1 MSAVKIEETLK
12 KIFPTLKEHESGVI
26 EILIS
31 SYSVRLLQEEYGSCT
46 ILLKDDID
54 MRLPNEFDSSNR
66 EEAIEYFISVANAVI
81 QKVEYDN
88 EPKDFEVESE
98 SEQRLKLKY
107 SIYKELKETYI
118 SNDKVIINW
127 NNE

>member
-31 SYSVRLLQEEYGSCT
+31 SYSVRLLQEENGSCT

-98 SEQRLKLKY
+98 SEQRLKLKC

>member
-1 MSAVKIEETLK
+1 MSAVRNEEKIK
-12 KIFPTLKEHESGVI
+12 KIFPTLKEHDSGVI

-54 MRLPNEFDSSNR
+54 MHLPNEFDSSNR

-98 SEQRLKLKY
+98 SEQRLKLKC